1 VPARIDILAVGSLA
15 SHVRPAFDH
24 YLRLLAGGVIVN
36 VREVREVALRGRSEA
51 EVLREEA
58 RRLLPALG
66 AASVVVALDIGGREY
81 DSPVFATKLQE
92 WFARGGVTFVI
103 GGSLGL
109 ADEIT
114 QRADESLSLSRLTL
128 PHQLA
133 RVVLA
138 EQLFR
143 GLKIARGEKYHH

>member
-1 VPARIDILAVGSLA
+1 MPARIDILAVGSLS
-15 SHVRPAFDH
+15 SHIRPAFDH
-24 YLRLLAGGVIVN
+24 YLRLLAGGVS

-58 RRLLPALG
+58 RRLMPALG
-66 AASVVVALDIGGREY
+66 AGGVVVALDIGGREY
-81 DSPVFATKLQE
+81 DSPALAAKLQE

-109 ADEIT
+109 GDEIA
-114 QRADESLSLSRLTL
+114 QRADESLSLSKLTL

-143 GLKIARGEKYHH
+143 ALKIVRGEKYHH

>member
-1 VPARIDILAVGSLA
+1 VPARIDILAVGSLS
-15 SHVRPAFDH
+15 SHIRPAFDH
-24 YLRLLAGGVIVN
+24 YLRLLAGGVS

-58 RRLLPALG
+58 RRLMPALG
-66 AASVVVALDIGGREY
+66 AGGVVVALDIGGREY
-81 DSPVFATKLQE
+81 DSPALAAKLQE

-109 ADEIT
+109 GDEIA
-114 QRADESLSLSRLTL
+114 QRADESLSLSKLTL

-143 GLKIARGEKYHH
+143 ALKIVRGEKYHH